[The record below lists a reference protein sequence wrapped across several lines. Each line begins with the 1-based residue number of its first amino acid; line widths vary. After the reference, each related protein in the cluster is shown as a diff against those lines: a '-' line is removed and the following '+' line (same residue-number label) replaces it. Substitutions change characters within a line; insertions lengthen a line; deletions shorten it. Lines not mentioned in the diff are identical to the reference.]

1 MFTTLHRKSYV
12 DGILGEFSV
21 DVFRVVSD
29 MQNNLLVRS
38 WLVILNL
45 PWFNWL
51 VGCRLKLASRL
62 GYSLKN
68 KQTVHMNFKK

>member
-45 PWFNWL
+45 P
-51 VGCRLKLASRL
+51 
-62 GYSLKN
+62 
-68 KQTVHMNFKK
+68 

>member
-1 MFTTLHRKSYV
+1 MFATLHRKSYV

-21 DVFRVVSD
+21 DVCRVVSD

-45 PWFNWL
+45 P
-51 VGCRLKLASRL
+51 
-62 GYSLKN
+62 
-68 KQTVHMNFKK
+68 

>member
-12 DGILGEFSV
+12 DGILGKFSV
-21 DVFRVVSD
+21 DVRRVVSD

-45 PWFNWL
+45 P
-51 VGCRLKLASRL
+51 
-62 GYSLKN
+62 
-68 KQTVHMNFKK
+68 

>member
-12 DGILGEFSV
+12 DGILEEFSV
-21 DVFRVVSD
+21 DVCRVVSD

-45 PWFNWL
+45 P
-51 VGCRLKLASRL
+51 
-62 GYSLKN
+62 
-68 KQTVHMNFKK
+68 